1 MIPALLHEQIAFSKL
16 KMAIPVNAQEGD
28 HLPSDQAQDIFYWL
42 DTIMLIVLTCIT
54 VFIHMPYLRSTT
66 RIEN

>member
-16 KMAIPVNAQEGD
+16 KMAIPVNAQEGRSFTLRSSAR
-28 HLPSDQAQDIFYWL
+28 HFLWL

-54 VFIHMPYLRSTT
+54 VFIHMGYLRSTT
-66 RIEN
+66 RTEN